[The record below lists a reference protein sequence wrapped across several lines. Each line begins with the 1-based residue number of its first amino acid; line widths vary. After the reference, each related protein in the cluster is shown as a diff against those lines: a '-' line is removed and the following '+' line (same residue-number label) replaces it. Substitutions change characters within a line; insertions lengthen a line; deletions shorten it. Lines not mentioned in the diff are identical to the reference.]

1 MKIHISRYRYV
12 IRINNDVSE
21 IFSVRTGVRQ
31 GCVLSPVLFN
41 IVVDAI
47 MRKVFHNKR
56 GIQFEENEF
65 LTDLMYADDSVIFA
79 DSDNDASIIL
89 DDIQTAA
96 YSFGLQMNIDKTK
109 VMTTDGSQT
118 SVYLN

>member
-89 DDIQTAA
+89 NNIQTTA
-96 YSFGLQMNIDKTK
+96 YTFGL
-109 VMTTDGSQT
+109 
-118 SVYLN
+118 YR